1 MCGWLF
7 QIDIVLCYF
16 LHAKLLSDGGE
27 IRYSESDEKKNKQT
41 LSVLDLYHQLLA
53 TAKMYPFLENEQPWQ
68 HW

>member
-16 LHAKLLSDGGE
+16 LHAKLLSDGE
-27 IRYSESDEKKNKQT
+27 LDIPNVIKKT

-53 TAKMYPFLENEQPWQ
+53 TAKMYPFLENEQP
-68 HW
+68 